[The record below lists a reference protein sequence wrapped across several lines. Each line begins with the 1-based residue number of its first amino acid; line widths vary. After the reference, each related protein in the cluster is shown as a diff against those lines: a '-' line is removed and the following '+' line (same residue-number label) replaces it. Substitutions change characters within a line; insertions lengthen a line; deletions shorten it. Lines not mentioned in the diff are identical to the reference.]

1 MGDLGRTG
9 EKQTKLKEKNS
20 MTVTIEMQ
28 DAAKQEQEE
37 RKIFRHVFGTQDGKN
52 VLTWILNES
61 RYFSQDN
68 KDIDPLLMALCN
80 RLLGKIGIINPL
92 NLFEDTAARIDNAND
107 RDLEQIINNKE
118 EGGNL

>member
-1 MGDLGRTG
+1 
-9 EKQTKLKEKNS
+9 

-37 RKIFRHVFGTQDGKN
+37 RKIFRRVFGTQDGKN